1 MRRVLD
7 CSRREPATR
16 LVGLEAKNFVP
27 QQQAWYLLT
36 GGGWFSCSWK
46 LHEGRMER
54 CRASGVCGLAAVDML
69 GEICEVLMESSRER
83 KQA

>member
-1 MRRVLD
+1 MLE

-46 LHEGRMER
+46 LHELIASSEYDQIYGQDCCERWQDVYLPDQSDQGR
-54 CRASGVCGLAAVDML
+54 
-69 GEICEVLMESSRER
+69 REQR
-83 KQA
+83 IQ